1 MSMGKGV
8 LFLRAS
14 LPWVVAAF
22 ASTVFFEREL
32 PPRPLNESYFL
43 HSTDPAPE
51 PKRDPKRE
59 PDDGPSLISHRV

>member
-14 LPWVVAAF
+14 LPWVVAAM
-22 ASTVFFEREL
+22 ASTIFFEREL
-32 PPRPLNESYFL
+32 PPRPLNESFFL
-43 HSTDPAPE
+43 RGAEPAPE

-59 PDDGPSLISHRV
+59 PDDSPTLVSHRV

>member
-1 MSMGKGV
+1 MGMGTGV

-14 LPWVVAAF
+14 LPWVVAAL

-32 PPRPLNESYFL
+32 PPRPLNETFFL
-43 HSTDPAPE
+43 RSPDPAPE

-59 PDDGPSLISHRV
+59 PDDGPTLACHRV